1 MRAEIRAVRNA
12 GLDPGLPPPLLHR
25 LAVMSSLWGF
35 SADDA
40 REYSAALAAG
50 DTNGHTR
57 FVGRRVPSSS
67 RMFPRAQ
74 AADQPRPWAQQ
85 SGAPAHIREA
95 TMSDQKHK
103 KDRSDATVLTEA
115 ELDQVSGGHA
125 VLLRDQVVEPGTSAK
140 PRAIIIDE
148 ASKFVVPGVGPTEPR

>member
-50 DTNGHTR
+50 DW
-57 FVGRRVPSSS
+57 
-67 RMFPRAQ
+67 RAL
-74 AADQPRPWAQQ
+74 R
-85 SGAPAHIREA
+85 
-95 TMSDQKHK
+95 
-103 KDRSDATVLTEA
+103 L
-115 ELDQVSGGHA
+115 
-125 VLLRDQVVEPGTSAK
+125 LLRQN
-140 PRAIIIDE
+140 RA
-148 ASKFVVPGVGPTEPR
+148 FVARS